1 MQGTFTMLKK
11 METDFLNQDPKI

>member
-1 MQGTFTMLKK
+1 MLKK